1 MVMTP
6 MAMVMM
12 SKAVA
17 VTEMAV
23 PVPVP
28 VTVAM
33 AMAMTMTTTGGSR
46 GRNGEG
52 CRRERESAED
62 GRDDLLHANHGGLL
76 VRSAGIALPCCK
88 PSEALC
94 GRM

>member
-12 SKAVA
+12 SVA

-23 PVPVP
+23 LVP
-28 VTVAM
+28 VTM
-33 AMAMTMTTTGGSR
+33 AVTMTATGESR

-76 VRSAGIALPCCK
+76 FRSAGIALPCRK
-88 PSEALC
+88 I
-94 GRM
+94 

>member
-12 SKAVA
+12 SKAV
-17 VTEMAV
+17 

-28 VTVAM
+28 VSMTMTVAV
-33 AMAMTMTTTGGSR
+33 AMTTTGGSR

-76 VRSAGIALPCCK
+76 CLQRGDRPALLQP
-88 PSEALC
+88 
-94 GRM
+94 